1 MMLGK
6 SLAQAGKKVLIIDA
20 DFRKITLTRRFNL
33 PDKLGFLESLSS
45 RSVDKRHIF
54 PTETFGLSIMP
65 AGKRSNDGAVFEE
78 TANGA
83 FKSCIDQLSKQFN
96 IILLDSSP
104 ILPVADAAILS
115 SQVDGTIM
123 VERELV
129 SRRANV
135 INALARLDSAGG
147 RILGTVFVGS
157 SSNGPYGYY
166 YNDSYSYS
174 RTSES

>member
-6 SLAQAGKKVLIIDA
+6 SLAQAGKRVLIIDA
-20 DFRKITLTRRFNL
+20 DFRKTTLTKRFNL
-33 PDKLGFLESLSS
+33 PDKSGFLESLSS
-45 RSVDKRHIF
+45 RMVDKRHIF

-65 AGKRSNDGAVFEE
+65 AGKRSNDDTVFEE

-83 FKSCIDQLSKQFN
+83 FKTCISQLQKQYN

-104 ILPVADAAILS
+104 ILPVADATILS

-123 VERELV
+123 VEREHI
-129 SRRANV
+129 SQRANV
-135 INALARLDSAGG
+135 INALARLGSAGG
-147 RILGTVFVGS
+147 RLLGTVFVGS
-157 SSNGPYGYY
+157 SNNEGYKY
-166 YNDSYSYS
+166 DYHYS

>member
-1 MMLGK
+1 MTKRFNLLGK
-6 SLAQAGKKVLIIDA
+6 S
-20 DFRKITLTRRFNL
+20 
-33 PDKLGFLESLSS
+33 GFLESLSHK
-45 RSVDKRHIF
+45 SVDKRHIF
-54 PTETFGLSIMP
+54 PTETFGLSILP
-65 AGKRSNDGAVFEE
+65 AGKRTSNGMVFEE

-83 FKSCIDQLSKQFN
+83 FKACIGQLRKQFN

-104 ILPVADAAILS
+104 ILPVADATILS

-135 INALARLDSAGG
+135 INAIARLGSAGG

-157 SSNGPYGYY
+157 DSNEGYGY
-166 YNDSYSYS
+166 NYSYS